1 MDVIA
6 GGKLTDNELLDKMV
20 HELAERNGKYVPVR
34 GVPGV
39 VMYGNVVEAKVDD
52 YHFVVRSSPSLQISC
67 NRKKDGVLA
76 ATFVSPMVITPST
89 RPAFVEFVNKLNDL
103 NTCVGRFQVDDR
115 DLLFQ
120 SYLPYHLIRGDHSAA
135 SRALFEEGVA
145 IFETLQIPIEG
156 LARRDWSAADG
167 LRFLDE
173 LYTRGYIYDEDWT

>member
-1 MDVIA
+1 MDVIP
-6 GGKLTDNELLDKMV
+6 GRLNDDELLGRMV
-20 HELAERNGKYVPVR
+20 HEQAERNGKYTPFR

-52 YHFVVRSSPSLQISC
+52 YHFVVRSTPPLQISC

-76 ATFVSPMVITPST
+76 ATFVSPRVITPST

-120 SYLPYHLIRGDHSAA
+120 SYLPYPLIRGDPSAA
-135 SRALFEEGVA
+135 RHALFEEGAA
-145 IFETLQIPIEG
+145 IFATLQIPIEG
-156 LARRDWSAADG
+156 LARRGWSAADG

-173 LYTRGYIYDEDWT
+173 LYTRGFIYDEDWV

>member
-6 GGKLTDNELLDKMV
+6 GRLNDDELLDKMV
-20 HELAERNGKYVPVR
+20 HELAERNGKYVSVR

-52 YHFVVRSSPSLQISC
+52 YHFVVRSTPPLQISC

-76 ATFVSPMVITPST
+76 ATFVPTRVITPST
-89 RPAFVEFVNKLNDL
+89 RPAFVEFVNKLNYL

-120 SYLPYHLIRGDHSAA
+120 CYLPYRRRRAA
-135 SRALFEEGVA
+135 LPRPAVYAGVY
-145 IFETLQIPIEG
+145 L
-156 LARRDWSAADG
+156 
-167 LRFLDE
+167 
-173 LYTRGYIYDEDWT
+173 